1 MSPRLLRLVTL
12 FALAAVVLGGACGGN
27 DDPDPGADEP
37 SRTSAEA
44 RATLEDLSVKP
55 VIEKPTGWDKGIVGM
70 REGGRRELTIPPELA
85 YGSEGAPPDIAP
97 NETLVFVV
105 DLVRIR

>member
-1 MSPRLLRLVTL
+1 
-12 FALAAVVLGGACGGN
+12 
-27 DDPDPGADEP
+27 
-37 SRTSAEA
+37 
-44 RATLEDLSVKP
+44 
-55 VIEKPTGWDKGIVGM
+55 M